1 MSEKIKSFDFF
12 SPVLSTDIVKIAA
25 VTPNYND
32 IKPVSSKKKQKKKK
46 EKWVKPIKVN
56 KPETQEEIDAWI
68 AERRKKYPTKL
79 RIAEKEQSAKERLE
93 MGALNLEE
101 ETQIDVETTP
111 RELSAKSPHRIQ
123 SFLDVLVADELRK
136 EKSKILQCFRYFVS
150 HNYLQK

>member
-32 IKPVSSKKKQKKKK
+32 IKPASSKKKQKKKK

-68 AERRKKYPTKL
+68 AERRK
-79 RIAEKEQSAKERLE
+79 
-93 MGALNLEE
+93 N
-101 ETQIDVETTP
+101 TQQNSE
-111 RELSAKSPHRIQ
+111 
-123 SFLDVLVADELRK
+123 
-136 EKSKILQCFRYFVS
+136 
-150 HNYLQK
+150 

>member
-1 MSEKIKSFDFF
+1 M
-12 SPVLSTDIVKIAA
+12 
-25 VTPNYND
+25 
-32 IKPVSSKKKQKKKK
+32 
-46 EKWVKPIKVN
+46 KPIKVN

-101 ETQIDVETTP
+101 ETQIDAETTP
-111 RELSAKSPHRIQ
+111 SEFSAKSPHRIL
-123 SFLDVLVADELRK
+123 SFLDVLVADEMRK
-136 EKSKILQCFRYFVS
+136 EKSKILQCFRYFVT